1 MVRNGGQSV
10 QALLGGTQQDLQ
22 QWITENLDGCRASH
36 IARAVS
42 ESLPVTFDHFRSL
55 PDDLRLVLID
65 YFRNVTPTNCSI
77 SSQDELAPS

>member
-22 QWITENLDGCRASH
+22 QWITENLDGCRSSH

-42 ESLPVTFDHFRSL
+42 THFRST
-55 PDDLRLVLID
+55 P
-65 YFRNVTPTNCSI
+65 VTSGQSPACTN
-77 SSQDELAPS
+77 